1 MALTGARPARSLPL
15 GLGMP
20 ARGARRRTAT
30 RWAGYSAAG
39 RRLAQATGISGL
51 MLALAVAVSL
61 AVFYLSQSSH
71 VAAIGYE
78 IDDLEVQLAEVT
90 AERQLLILQISQ
102 ARAPAVIEREAVK
115 RLRLR
120 PLEETRIRFAT
131 PSPERAD

>member
-15 GLGMP
+15 GLSMP
-20 ARGARRRTAT
+20 VRRARRRTTA
-30 RWAGYSAAG
+30 RWAGYSTAG
-39 RRLAQATGISGL
+39 RRLAQAAGIRGL

-78 IDDLEVQLAEVT
+78 IDALEVELAEVT

-120 PLEETRIRFAT
+120 PLDDTRIRFAA
-131 PSPERAD
+131 PAPERAD